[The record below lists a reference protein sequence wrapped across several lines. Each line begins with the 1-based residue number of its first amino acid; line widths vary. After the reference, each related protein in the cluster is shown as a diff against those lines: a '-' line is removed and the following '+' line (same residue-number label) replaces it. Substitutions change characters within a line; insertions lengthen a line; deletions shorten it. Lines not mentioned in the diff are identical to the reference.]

1 MQCKN
6 HPDRKAEHLC
16 SACNAPLCNDCVE
29 EIRPG
34 EYFCFQCAMLQ
45 SVSQVGSSL
54 AEKKDKASKDKGKE
68 RKWTPFHYFL
78 TVASVLIAVMWVVI
92 IFGGEPPPQQ
102 TAQFTKEG
110 RVFLFMVDGA
120 LKRYA
125 HYEGSKYPEKLDDL
139 VPKYLALKDSEIILL
154 KKFSYE
160 KGADIGYRLS
170 MANPTEG
177 EMNPILSPKGVEY
190 MPAPREGA

>member
-6 HPDRKAEHLC
+6 HPDRTAVHIC
-16 SACNAPLCNDCVE
+16 SSCNAPLCDDCVE

-54 AEKKDKASKDKGKE
+54 ADKKDKASKENGKKK
-68 RKWTPFHYFL
+68 KWGPFHYFM

-102 TAQFTKEG
+102 TTEFAKKG

-125 HYEGSKYPEKLDDL
+125 HYEGNRYPEQLADL
-139 VPKYLALKDSEIILL
+139 VPKYLPLKESELIYL
-154 KKFSYE
+154 KRLSYE
-160 KGADIGYRLS
+160 KGVKKGYRLFL
-170 MANPTEG
+170 ANPREG
-177 EMNPILSPKGVEY
+177 EMNPVLSPRGIEY
-190 MPAPREGA
+190 MPSPSGGA